1 MEQNSPSFSYCRCSM
16 KHIFE
21 VQLHCMRMRFFRF
34 SYGNCINS
42 WLFFSLSLLT
52 EQQLSIFLLMF
63 ENKFRPNFCIQI
75 HKISWKFP
83 YKNACKRFYLP
94 FLWIFRGC
102 SVQMTKIFFF
112 VCSCLCPH
120 GRGRLKDVHMHVHLI
135 YAFILCIVFKGGG
148 GFATLLNGLSCQ
160 SLKLGELV
168 HVAVGSTLFA
178 LMVKDSLSTVPI
190 LLVPIDPKLHSSL
203 WYKCLRLYLLELRL
217 QNKN

>member
-102 SVQMTKIFFF
+102 SVQMTKIFFRVF
-112 VCSCLCPH
+112 VFVSTWEGATQGCAHACAFNLCFH
-120 GRGRLKDVHMHVHLI
+120 FVYR
-135 YAFILCIVFKGGG
+135 F
-148 GFATLLNGLSCQ
+148 
-160 SLKLGELV
+160 
-168 HVAVGSTLFA
+168 
-178 LMVKDSLSTVPI
+178 
-190 LLVPIDPKLHSSL
+190 
-203 WYKCLRLYLLELRL
+203 
-217 QNKN
+217 